1 MKENESRGNILYVLN
16 VLKKYSDIDHLL
28 TIKDIQE
35 KIECEYK
42 VTIDSRTIRR
52 NINLLNEKAE
62 LDCDIITFNDNR
74 KGYYYNK
81 SLDKEFTLGEV
92 VLILNLIKPYIGI
105 DRTDFKMIRAKMIQ
119 LLNVYEQEMAELP
132 FVGYSYI
139 PFRKNK
145 NNEFLRKLEDVSYAI
160 GKNKKIS
167 FVYENKN
174 MIVLPNR
181 IDFRNIAFDGDCV
194 YGYFL
199 FGTILEN
206 NKRKSF
212 KILNMKDIEIIDD

>member
-35 KIECEYK
+35 KIECEYN

-52 NINLLNEKAE
+52 NINLLNGKEE
-62 LDCDIITFNDNR
+62 LECDIITFNDNR

-81 SLDKEFTLGEV
+81 NLDKEFTLGEV
-92 VLILNLIKPYIGI
+92 VLFLNLIEPYIGLDEI
-105 DRTDFKMIRAKMIQ
+105 DFKMIRTKMIQ
-119 LLNVYEQEMAELP
+119 QLNVYEQEMVELP
-132 FVGYSYI
+132 SVGYSYLAL
-139 PFRKNK
+139 KQHK
-145 NNEFLRKLEDVSYAI
+145 DNEFLRKLDDVSYAI
-160 GKNKKIS
+160 GKNKKIR

-174 MIVLPNR
+174 MIILPNR
-181 IDFRNIAFDGDCV
+181 IEFRNISFYRDSR

-199 FGTILEN
+199 YGTILEK

-212 KILNMKDIEIIDD
+212 EILNMKDIEIID